1 MRIENMA
8 FRITKET
15 SNQEIFDYVVS
26 HLRAQG
32 ARSLNDENECTY
44 RSVDGY
50 SCAVGCLIPD
60 DLYTPSLEGRL
71 VNQIREDSTF
81 NLQTKYLGLQSL
93 DRAALLQRLQ
103 RIHDNGSHWSD
114 KGFCGENAVRFVA
127 SMLRL
132 VYKEPTKLH
141 LETA

>member
-1 MRIENMA
+1 MA

-71 VNQIREDSTF
+71 VNQ
-81 NLQTKYLGLQSL
+81 
-93 DRAALLQRLQ
+93 RLQ